1 MDTLEQFSHIWQQD
15 KDKYIVLYDE
25 FGKSIFSIE
34 GETLMF
40 CLIDDDCIFNAV
52 VEKMTESGNKIYRS
66 MAELQDDCGL
76 TSGKHI

>member
-15 KDKYIVLYDE
+15 KDQYILLHDE

-34 GETLMF
+34 GKTLMF
-40 CLIDDDCIFNAV
+40 YLIEDDCIFNAV

-66 MAELQDDCGL
+66 MADLQDDCGL